1 MLTLLWS
8 VSAIALVVAGLLL
21 MLGMKEHA
29 GKLVGVT
36 LMAFAL
42 GTLLGPCLG
51 SLRESL
57 PRTAGVDGLALLAL
71 GGLSVFG
78 YILWQR
84 RGITEERPLPRD
96 RALPPPPRFTDEER

>member
-1 MLTLLWS
+1 MLALLWS
-8 VSAIALVVAGLLL
+8 VSATLLVVAGLLL

-29 GKLVGVT
+29 GKLVRVT
-36 LMAFAL
+36 LVVFAL

-51 SLRESL
+51 SFRGLL
-57 PRTAGVDGLALLAL
+57 PRNEGVDGLALLAL

-84 RGITEERPLPRD
+84 RGITQERPLPRD